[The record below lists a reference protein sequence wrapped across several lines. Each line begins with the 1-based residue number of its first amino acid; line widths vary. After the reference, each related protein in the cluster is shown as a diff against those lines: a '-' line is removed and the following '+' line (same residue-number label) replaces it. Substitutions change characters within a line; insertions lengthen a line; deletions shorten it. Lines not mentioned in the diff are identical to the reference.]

1 MESPPTLREQRRE
14 VRRLKHRSFRTEEA
28 DVRWVKRFL
37 VLHDKR
43 HPQDMG
49 AAAMRTLLSH
59 LATPERVAASTP
71 NNARK
76 ALLLLDRSVLTQ
88 PLPPLDDLERATR
101 PHQVPTVLRRTAVQA
116 LRAELSGLAHLMGR
130 LLYGSGLRL
139 MECGRLRVKDVDGPY
154 HQSTAR
160 DGKGA
165 QDRVTR
171 LPRALALVAPLQ
183 RHLAR
188 VTRIHEDDLL
198 EGYDEVYW
206 PYAFK
211 RTAPHAGKA
220 WVWQDILP
228 GSQRSS
234 DPRSGMERRHHISE
248 TV

>member
-1 MESPPTLREQRRE
+1 MESPPTLRDQMRE

-49 AAAMRTLLSH
+49 AAAMRALLSH

-71 NNARK
+71 NNALK

-154 HQSTAR
+154 HQITVR

-198 EGYDEVYW
+198 EGDGEVYW
-206 PYAFK
+206 PYAFE

-228 GSQRSS
+228 ASQRSS

>member
-49 AAAMRTLLSH
+49 AAAMRALLSH

-71 NNARK
+71 NNALK

-139 MECGRLRVKDVDGPY
+139 MECGRLRVKDVDG
-154 HQSTAR
+154 
-160 DGKGA
+160 KGA

-198 EGYDEVYW
+198 EGDGEVYW
-206 PYAFK
+206 PYAFE

-228 GSQRSS
+228 ASQRSS